1 MRELKGGLFFLGLS
15 IFVLWE
21 SLRLGLGTLREP
33 GSGFISF
40 CMGIILSALS
50 VVLILRGRGRGWG
63 GRGSD
68 ESHTLR
74 VVLALVSLFIY
85 SLVLDGLGFVG
96 ATFFLVG
103 ILFRLGERR
112 PWWVLVGMSAAVTFM
127 WYVVFGVV
135 LHVYFP
141 RGLLG
146 I

>member
-33 GSGFISF
+33 GAGFISF

-50 VVLILRGRGRGWG
+50 LVLICRSWG
-63 GRGSD
+63 VRGSH
-68 ESHTLR
+68 ENHSLR
-74 VVLALVSLFIY
+74 VILALVSLFIY
-85 SLVLDGLGFVG
+85 SLVLDRLGFVV

-103 ILFRLGERR
+103 ILFRLGEKR
-112 PWWVLVGMSAAVTFM
+112 PWWVLVGMSALVTFM
-127 WYVVFGVV
+127 WYVVFGGV